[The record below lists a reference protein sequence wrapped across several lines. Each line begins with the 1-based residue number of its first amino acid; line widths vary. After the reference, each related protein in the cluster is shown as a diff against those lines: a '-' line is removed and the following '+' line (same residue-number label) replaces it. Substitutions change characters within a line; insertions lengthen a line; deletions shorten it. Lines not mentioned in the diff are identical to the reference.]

1 VKNTD
6 VKHYTFDEFKEQVK
20 EQQTDKH
27 DKIVLL
33 YANNVVDQ
41 HAQVQA
47 CKNRGYEVLI
57 FDHIIDNHFMQQLEM
72 KDGGVTF
79 VRVDADTVDKL
90 VEKDDQAESVLSED
104 QQNEVKELFTK
115 TVSSAGASVSLRP
128 MSPEDQPVVITRPEQ
143 MRRMR
148 EMQSI
153 QGAAFGDFPDFI
165 NVVVNTNHELVAD
178 KLINTDDEAQREE
191 VAKYLFNLAQLN
203 QGMLKGEELEAFVKK
218 SLSFLK

>member
-1 VKNTD
+1 
-6 VKHYTFDEFKEQVK
+6 
-20 EQQTDKH
+20 
-27 DKIVLL
+27 
-33 YANNVVDQ
+33 
-41 HAQVQA
+41 VQA